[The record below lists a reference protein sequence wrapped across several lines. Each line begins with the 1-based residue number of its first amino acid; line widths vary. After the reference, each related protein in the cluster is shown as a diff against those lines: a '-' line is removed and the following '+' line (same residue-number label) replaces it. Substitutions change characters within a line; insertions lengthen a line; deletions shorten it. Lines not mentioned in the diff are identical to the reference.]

1 MSSVI
6 FITGASSG
14 IGKAAAEKLASQGHR
29 LIITARRKDRL
40 MELQKNYPDLVLPIE
55 LDVQDSAA
63 VKAAIEAGVEHFGQ
77 LDVLVNNAGLGY
89 FDPLV
94 EGSIEQWDTMIDTN
108 IKGLLYCIHA
118 ALPHLIASMGH
129 IVNLGSVASHNVF
142 ANSGIYCAT
151 KHAVWAI
158 SESIRTELADKVR
171 VTTISPGSVNTEFV
185 DQTTN
190 KELLKNYKP
199 YFAAGMTSELI
210 ADQIAWAVNAPKN
223 AVITEIMIRPNKQPI

>member
-1 MSSVI
+1 MSLVI

-14 IGKAAAEKLASQGHR
+14 IGKATAEKLAAQGHR

-40 MELQKNYPDLVLPIE
+40 MELEKNYPDLILAIE
-55 LDVQDSAA
+55 LDVQDASA
-63 VKAAIEAGVEHFGQ
+63 VKMALEQGVAHFGQ

-89 FDPLV
+89 FDPLE

-118 ALPHLIASMGH
+118 ALPHLIASKGH

-142 ANSGIYCAT
+142 ANSGVYCAT

-190 KELLKNYKP
+190 EELLKNYKP
-199 YFAAGMTSELI
+199 YFAAGMTGELI
-210 ADQIAWAVNAPKN
+210 ADQIAWAINAPKN
-223 AVITEIMIRPNKQPI
+223 AVITEIIIRPNKQPI